1 MILTLF
7 WVLLRL
13 LILLPL
19 WLLGLVFLL
28 LGLGLS
34 PWGSGMLLEEGAK
47 RGFYTLQSHEGA
59 PLDRLVLH
67 GLALDAGAA
76 SITAQ
81 RLEIAW
87 ADDCLLSGRLC
98 LETLEVEGARV
109 RLSSTE
115 PGPTEESEPG
125 EPPGAITL
133 PFPVEIRSLAL
144 RDVEIRLADGTRL
157 AWDHFSTGAVAEDD
171 TVILA
176 PTRLSGTRLMLAGS
190 PGTQLALADD
200 TSHAEQRVPQI
211 TATAIDGAIAAGS
224 PPPAVA
230 SAEDTGEPEAPPL
243 EEQPRREL
251 PDIRLPLRIEAPE
264 LLVEDFAIAGP
275 LDYAVERLTVAL
287 TAEGHD
293 VEIAPLEVTT
303 EDADAHLEASVS
315 LRDDYPLQAR
325 LQAALWLPERMPELA
340 GQRIDLA
347 LDGNLGDLIVRLG
360 LSGPVMAQF
369 DARLD
374 ALDPTMPF
382 TASLDS
388 KLIRWPLPAAAALAD
403 PEQPADTP
411 LDPTD
416 PWLVEDLVLR
426 LEGSLTGYRV
436 AASLRAEGPDLPYSR
451 LALAGTGNSEHFAW
465 TPLSFSL
472 GRASVVSRGRVDWVD
487 GVNVNAIT
495 RLDNLDPE
503 EFVEGLPGRLD
514 GDAELSFSQSD
525 AGWSMEVPRLAID
538 GELQERPLS
547 LEARLAGNSDMQ
559 WQIDTLDFR
568 QGENRVTASGQVSET
583 SLDVV
588 GRLDLPALASLYE
601 DLGGSLSG
609 EFSGSGT
616 LEAPQLDLEMAGQ
629 DLRFAENRLER
640 LRLAGRVSGLEDP
653 AMDIELGIE
662 RLDAAGQRFDA
673 IDLGLDGRLSEHRL
687 TLDADA
693 GQGMPLSR
701 AALAIEGGLGEA
713 HERYAGRLTPLE
725 VDTRYGDIRLAEAL
739 AFDINLPAG
748 SAQVA
753 PFCLERV
760 QGGSLCLQEPLDAS
774 AESGR
779 AQLALQ
785 ALPMSLL
792 DEVVPAE
799 WEVDGAT
806 HAELIAEWGAG
817 GTWRAQLELDSELA
831 MNGVD
836 AYGQPW
842 ELPESSVTLTA
853 DANQA
858 RADMDL
864 GLSLA
869 DVGDINLELGIDDP
883 TGGAQLDGR
892 LRLDSLQLA
901 PYRRLVA
908 GMDTMEGSL
917 GGDVRIGGNR
927 EAPTLDGRIALDQ
940 LRLEGG
946 ELPLAV
952 ADGEL
957 EVQLAG
963 DRADIDGFIAAEQ
976 GRLLVDGSARWPDAK
991 NWQVAVDLEARED
1004 PLMATLPAFGRLRI
1018 APDLAIRVV
1027 PDRLQVRGTVQVP
1040 WARLEVGDIPE
1051 SAVAP
1056 SPDEVI
1062 ITRSDQ
1068 RRMEREAQREAERA
1082 AAQEMQQTGESAA
1095 ETLTDAGMVVDV
1107 QIELQLGPDMLLD
1120 AYGLE
1125 TALSG
1130 NLEVRQQ
1137 NGPVQLFGDVSLVDG
1152 RFRAFGQ
1159 DLVIREGQLLFSG
1172 PPDQP
1177 LLDFEAIRNPEVTED
1192 GVIAGLRVT
1201 GSAAQPQLQIF
1212 SEPSMEEAQALSYL
1226 LRGRSADDSG
1236 GADGAL
1242 TSALVGMTL
1251 GRTGGAVG
1259 AIGQAFGVD
1268 DLNLETAGAGDES
1281 QVVLSG
1287 QLTDDLRLS
1296 YGVGLFSPIA
1306 ELTLR
1311 YTVWR
1316 NLYLEAISGAAQ
1328 AVDLVYAFSREG
1340 NPPDP

>member
-7 WVLLRL
+7 WGLFRL
-13 LILLPL
+13 LILVPL
-19 WLLGLVFLL
+19 LMLGLLVLL

-34 PWGSGMLLEEGAK
+34 PWGTGMLLEEGAK
-47 RGFYTLQSHEGA
+47 RGFYTLESHEGA
-59 PLDRLVLH
+59 PLDRLVLR
-67 GLALDAGAA
+67 GLGLDAGPA
-76 SITAQ
+76 SIAVE

-98 LETLEVEGARV
+98 LETLEVEGARIRV
-109 RLSSTE
+109 SATD
-115 PGPTEESEPG
+115 PGPAEESEPG
-125 EPPGAITL
+125 DPSGPITL
-133 PFPVEIRSLAL
+133 PFPVEIHTLAL
-144 RDVEIRLADGTRL
+144 RDVEVRLADGTRL
-157 AWDHFSTGAVAEDD
+157 VWDHFSTGAVAEDD
-171 TVILA
+171 TVTLA
-176 PTRLSGTRLMLAGS
+176 PTRLSGTRLMLPGS
-190 PGTQLALADD
+190 PGQQLALADD
-200 TSHAEQRVPQI
+200 SSQAELEELLI
-211 TATAIDGAIAAGS
+211 TAAAIDAAIAAGS

-230 SAEDTGEPEAPPL
+230 SAETEAPDGPPL

-251 PDIRLPLRIEAPE
+251 PDIRLPLRIEAPQ
-264 LLVEDFAIAGP
+264 LLVEDFAVGGP
-275 LDYAVERLTVAL
+275 LDYTVDHLAMSL
-287 TAEGHD
+287 TAEGH
-293 VEIAPLEVTT
+293 EIDLAPLEVTT
-303 EDADAHLEASVS
+303 EDADARLEASIS

-325 LQAALWLPERMPELA
+325 LQAALWLPETMPELA

-360 LSGPVMAQF
+360 LSGPITAQF

-382 TASLDS
+382 TAALDS
-388 KLIRWPLPAAAALAD
+388 KLIQWPLPAAAALAD
-403 PEQPADTP
+403 SDQPAGTP

-426 LEGSLTGYRV
+426 LDGSLTGYRV

-451 LALAGTGNSEHFAW
+451 LALAGTGDLEHFAW

-472 GRASVVSRGRVDWVD
+472 GQASIVSRGRVDWAD
-487 GVNVNAIT
+487 GVNVEAIT

-503 EFVEGLPGRLD
+503 AFVEGLPGRLN
-514 GDAELSFSQSD
+514 GDAELSFTQSD
-525 AGWSMEVPRLAID
+525 AGWALDVPHLAID
-538 GELQERPLS
+538 GQLQQRPLS
-547 LEARLAGNSDMQ
+547 LEASLAGNSDMQ

-568 QGENRVTASGQVSET
+568 QGENRMTASGAISET
-583 SLDVV
+583 SLDVA
-588 GRLDLPALASLYE
+588 GRLDLPALASLYD
-601 DLGGSLSG
+601 DLDGSLSG
-609 EFSGSGT
+609 EFSSSGT
-616 LEAPQLDLEMAGQ
+616 LEAPQLDLNMTGQ

-640 LRLAGRVSGLEDP
+640 LRLAGRVSGLDDP
-653 AMDIELGIE
+653 ALDIELEIE
-662 RLDAAGQRFDA
+662 RLNAAGQRFDA
-673 IDLGLDGRLSEHRL
+673 IDLGLEGRLSEHRL

-701 AALAIEGGLGEA
+701 AALAIEGGLDEA
-713 HERYAGRLTPLE
+713 RERYSGRLTPLE
-725 VDTRYGDIRLAEAL
+725 MDTLYGDIRLAEAL
-739 AFDINLPAG
+739 AFDINLPAS
-748 SAQVA
+748 SARIA

-760 QGGSLCLQEPLDAS
+760 QGGALCLQEPLNAS
-774 AESGR
+774 AASGR

-799 WEVDGAT
+799 WELDGAT
-806 HAELIAEWGAG
+806 NAELIAEWGAG
-817 GTWRAQLELDSELA
+817 GSWRAQLDLDSELA
-831 MNGVD
+831 MSGVD

-842 ELPESSVTLTA
+842 ELPNSTVTLTA

-858 RADMDL
+858 RAELDL
-864 GLSLA
+864 GLTLA
-869 DVGDINLELGIDDP
+869 EVGDINLELGIDDP
-883 TGGAQLDGR
+883 IGEAQLDGR

-901 PYRRLVA
+901 PYRTLVA
-908 GMDTMEGSL
+908 GMDTMEGSVD
-917 GGDVRIGGNR
+917 GDVRIGGNR
-927 EAPTLDGRIALDQ
+927 EAPTLDGQIVLDQ

-946 ELPLAV
+946 EAPLAV
-952 ADGEL
+952 TDGEL
-957 EVQLAG
+957 EIQLVG
-963 DRADIDGFIAAEQ
+963 DRADIDGFIAAEE
-976 GRLLVDGSARWPDAK
+976 GRLLIDGSARWPDPE
-991 NWQVAVDLEARED
+991 NWQVAMDLEALED
-1004 PLMATLPAFGRLRI
+1004 PLMATLPGFGRLRI

-1051 SAVAP
+1051 SAVSP

-1068 RRMEREAQREAERA
+1068 RRMDREAQRAAERA

-1095 ETLTDAGMVVDV
+1095 ETLTDAGMAVDV

-1125 TALSG
+1125 SGLSG

-1152 RFRAFGQ
+1152 RFQAFGQ
-1159 DLVIREGQLLFSG
+1159 DLLIREGQLLFSG

-1177 LLDFEAIRNPEVTED
+1177 LLDFEAIRNPEVTAD

-1201 GSAAQPQLQIF
+1201 GSAAQPQLEIF

-1268 DLNLETAGAGDES
+1268 DLNLETAGAGEDS

-1287 QLTDDLRLS
+1287 QLTEDLRLS

-1311 YTVWR
+1311 YTLWR
-1316 NLYLEAISGAAQ
+1316 DLYLEAVSGAAQ
-1328 AVDLVYAFSREG
+1328 AVDLVYAFSRPG
-1340 NPPDP
+1340 DPPDP

>member
-7 WVLLRL
+7 WVMLRL
-13 LILLPL
+13 MILLPL
-19 WLLGLVFLL
+19 WLFGLIFLL

-34 PWGSGMLLEEGAK
+34 PWGTGMLLEEGAK
-47 RGFYTLQSHEGA
+47 RGFYTLESYEGS
-59 PLDRLVLH
+59 PLDHLVLRD
-67 GLALDAGAA
+67 LSLDAGPANIAA
-76 SITAQ
+76 E

-87 ADDCLLSGRLC
+87 AEDCLLSGRLC
-98 LETLEVEGARV
+98 LDTFEVEGARIRV
-109 RLSSTE
+109 SATE
-115 PGPTEESEPG
+115 PAPAEESEPG
-125 EPPGAITL
+125 EPASPIAL

-144 RDVEIRLADGTRL
+144 RDVEVRLADGTRL

-171 TVILA
+171 TVTLA
-176 PTRLSGTRLMLAGS
+176 PTRLSDTRLMLPGS
-190 PGTQLALADD
+190 PGWQLALDD
-200 TSHAEQRVPQI
+200 NTPQAERSQPRI
-211 TATAIDGAIAAGS
+211 TAAAIDAAIAAGS
-224 PPPAVA
+224 SPPAVA
-230 SAEDTGEPEAPPL
+230 SADGQEPDGPPL

-264 LLVEDFAIAGP
+264 LLVEDFVVGGP
-275 LDYAVERLTVAL
+275 MDYAVERLAVSL
-287 TAEGHD
+287 TAEEHEVD
-293 VEIAPLEVTT
+293 ISSLEVTT
-303 EDADAHLEASVS
+303 EDADARLEANVT

-325 LQAALWLPERMPELA
+325 LKAALWLPERMPELA
-340 GQRIDLA
+340 GQRINLA

-360 LSGPVMAQF
+360 FSGPITATF

-374 ALDPTMPF
+374 ALDPTVPF

-388 KLIRWPLPAAAALAD
+388 KLVQWPLPSAAALAD
-403 PEQPADTP
+403 PEQLGDTP

-416 PWLVEDLVLR
+416 PWLVEDITLR
-426 LEGSLTGYRV
+426 LDGSLTGYRV
-436 AASLRAEGPDLPYSR
+436 AASLMAEGPDLPYSR
-451 LALAGTGNSEHFAW
+451 LALAGTGDLEHFAW

-472 GRASVVSRGRVDWVD
+472 GQASVVSRGRVDWAEGLDVE
-487 GVNVNAIT
+487 AIT

-503 EFVEGLPGRLD
+503 AFVEGLPGRLD
-514 GDAELSFSQSD
+514 GDAELNFTQSV
-525 AGWSMEVPRLAID
+525 AGWSVEVPRLAID
-538 GELQERPLS
+538 GELQQRPLS
-547 LEARLAGNSDMQ
+547 LAASLTGNSEMQ

-568 QGENRVTASGQVSET
+568 QGENRLTARGQVSET
-583 SLDVV
+583 SIDVA
-588 GRLDLPALASLYE
+588 GQLDLPALASLYD

-616 LEAPQLDLEMAGQ
+616 LEAPQLDLEMSGQ
-629 DLRFAENRLER
+629 GLRFAENRLER

-653 AMDIELGIE
+653 ALDIELGIE

-687 TLDADA
+687 TLDANA

-701 AALAIEGGLGEA
+701 AALAIEGGLGESR
-713 HERYAGRLTPLE
+713 ERYAGRLTPLE
-725 VDTRYGDIRLAEAL
+725 VDTLYGDIRLAEAL
-739 AFDINLPAG
+739 AFEINLPAG

-760 QGGSLCLQEPLDAS
+760 QGGALCLQEPLDAS

-799 WEVDGAT
+799 WELDGAT
-806 HAELIAEWGAG
+806 NAELIAEWGAG
-817 GTWRAQLELDSELA
+817 GTWRAQLDLDSELA

-842 ELPESSVTLTA
+842 ALPESSVTLTA
-853 DANQA
+853 DANQT

-869 DVGDINLELGIDDP
+869 EVGDINLELGIDDP
-883 TGGAQLDGR
+883 TGEAQLDGR
-892 LRLDSLQLA
+892 LRLSSLQLA
-901 PYRRLVA
+901 PYRTLVA
-908 GMDTMEGSL
+908 GMDRMEGTL
-917 GGDVRIGGNR
+917 GGNVRIGGNR
-927 EAPTLDGRIALDQ
+927 AAPTLDGRIGLDQ

-946 ELPLAV
+946 DLPLAV

-976 GRLLVDGSARWPDAK
+976 GRLLIDGSAGWPDPE
-991 NWQVAVDLEARED
+991 NWRVAVDLEARED
-1004 PLMATLPAFGRLRI
+1004 PLLATLPAFGRLRI
-1018 APDLAIRVV
+1018 APDLTIRVV

-1062 ITRSDQ
+1062 ITRRDQ
-1068 RRMEREAQREAERA
+1068 RRMDLEAQRAAERA
-1082 AAQEMQQTGESAA
+1082 AAQEMQQNGESAA
-1095 ETLTDAGMVVDV
+1095 ATLTEAGMAMDV
-1107 QIELQLGPDMLLD
+1107 RIELQLGPDMLLD

-1125 TALSG
+1125 SGLSG

-1159 DLVIREGQLLFSG
+1159 DLLIREGQLLFSG

-1201 GSAAQPQLQIF
+1201 GSTAQPQLEIF

-1287 QLTDDLRLS
+1287 QLTEDLRLS

-1316 NLYLEAISGAAQ
+1316 NLYLEAVSGAAQ
-1328 AVDLVYAFSREG
+1328 AVDLVYAFSRPG
-1340 NPPDP
+1340 APPDP